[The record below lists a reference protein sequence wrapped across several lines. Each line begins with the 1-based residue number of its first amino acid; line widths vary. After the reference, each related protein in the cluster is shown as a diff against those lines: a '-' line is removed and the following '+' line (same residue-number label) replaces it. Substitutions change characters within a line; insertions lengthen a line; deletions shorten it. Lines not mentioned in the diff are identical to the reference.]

1 MTFEQALRSSGL
13 IPREIEPDGKLR
25 RCKTVDKPHHRNG
38 AYRLYPD
45 GTGWWRNWATEST
58 PNHWRDESVARA
70 ATPAD
75 LRRMEAIRERERHQR
90 RRAVEYA
97 RELWASGQPCRGHPY
112 LTAKGLSLLGA
123 NGLRTWHGTVRSR
136 DGDDITDTW
145 LLVPMGWGGKLVN
158 VQRISSKGVKRQIA
172 NAPQVGACFTL
183 DRPGAAL
190 TCIVEGLATGL
201 AVFQAV
207 RHARVHVAFYAD
219 NLMPLTERLG
229 MSGSVVFAADNDH
242 KTKALRGMNPGI
254 EKAKNAAEYIG
265 AGVAYPTGIE
275 GSDWADYLYET
286 GEGAPKR
293 IERQILAGAKFVMP
307 RAPA

>member
-1 MTFEQALRSSGL
+1 MRFEDALRTSGL
-13 IPREIEPDGKLR
+13 IPLVIEADGKLR

-45 GTGWWRNWATEST
+45 GSGWWRNWATESS
-58 PNHWRDESVARA
+58 PNHWRDESVAKA

-75 LRRMEAIRERERHQR
+75 LRRMEAIRERERQQR
-90 RRAVEYA
+90 RRAGEYA
-97 RELWASGQPCRGHPY
+97 NELWAAGQPYRGHPY
-112 LTAKGLSLLGA
+112 LMGKGLTMQGCNS
-123 NGLRTWHGTVRSR
+123 LRTWKGTVRSR

-145 LLVPMGWGGKLVN
+145 LLVPMWWGSKLVN
-158 VQRISSKGVKRQIA
+158 VQRISSDGVKRQIA

-190 TCIVEGLATGL
+190 TCVVEGLATGL

-219 NLMPLTERLG
+219 NLMPVTERLG
-229 MSGSVVFAADNDH
+229 MSGSVCYAADNDH
-242 KTKALRGMNPGI
+242 KTKARMGTNPGV
-254 EKAKNAAEYIG
+254 EKARNAAELIG
-265 AGVAYPTGIE
+265 AGVAFPTDIE
-275 GSDWADYLYET
+275 GSDYADMLKEYGPTANRL
-286 GEGAPKR
+286 
-293 IERQILAGAKFVMP
+293 IERQILAGAKYVMP

>member
-1 MTFEQALRSSGL
+1 M
-13 IPREIEPDGKLR
+13 
-25 RCKTVDKPHHRNG
+25 
-38 AYRLYPD
+38 
-45 GTGWWRNWATEST
+45 
-58 PNHWRDESVARA
+58 
-70 ATPAD
+70 
-75 LRRMEAIRERERHQR
+75 
-90 RRAVEYA
+90 
-97 RELWASGQPCRGHPY
+97 
-112 LTAKGLSLLGA
+112 
-123 NGLRTWHGTVRSR
+123 
-136 DGDDITDTW
+136 
-145 LLVPMGWGGKLVN
+145 
-158 VQRISSKGVKRQIA
+158 
-172 NAPQVGACFTL
+172 
-183 DRPGAAL
+183 
-190 TCIVEGLATGL
+190 
-201 AVFQAV
+201 FQAV

-254 EKAKNAAEYIG
+254 DKAKNAAEYIG